1 MFRGSDP
8 DSDYFR
14 GSDSNSDYFRGSDP
28 DLVKVQPDPQ
38 P

>member
-14 GSDSNSDYFRGSDP
+14 GSDSDSDYFRGSDP
-28 DLVKVQPDPQ
+28 DLVKVQPAPQ